1 LTKLAIEGG
10 KPVSDKKISL
20 VKPTFSQKD
29 AEDITKILKS
39 AYVRM
44 GPYTKEFEER
54 FAERVGAKY
63 AYAVSNGTA
72 ALHCA
77 YLSTLKPGDEVIAPA
92 FTFIATI
99 STIIFSNAKP
109 VLTDV
114 EPDTF
119 LLDPEKVKEKITK
132 KTKAIA
138 PVHLFGNSCDMKAL
152 TDLAEDHNLLI
163 INDCA
168 QAHGTEYDGKDL
180 GSWPNLSCYSFY
192 PTKTMTTGEGGIV
205 TTNDPQLNRLGSL
218 IRSHGDDGRYHHVL
232 LGLNYRITD
241 IMSAIGLNQL
251 SQLDDFLAKRR
262 HNADVLLEGLKKV
275 DGVTPQKITPKT
287 KPSYSYFS
295 VALDTDKLRCSR
307 DEFMKALIAENID
320 CGVHYPAPL
329 TEQPIVKQLLKP
341 EACPVS
347 EDLSRRIMSLPMHP
361 YLSEGELGKVV
372 EGVDKVA
379 SHYAK

>member
-99 STIIFSNAKP
+99 STMIFSNAKP

-205 TTNDPQLNRLGSL
+205 TTNDPELNRLGSL
-218 IRSHGDDGRYHHVL
+218 IRSHGDDGRYHHIL

-262 HNADVLLEGLKKV
+262 HNADVLLKGLKKV

-295 VALDTDKLRCSR
+295 VVLNTDKLRCSR